1 MKRQRKALEVEDPGD
16 VKQRA
21 QSKMKKQPV
30 IVREGYKGA
39 DKLADKVAIITG
51 GDSGIGQAVAVLFAK
66 EGADL
71 AIIYRYEDEDA
82 DARQT
87 KKLVEAEGRRCELIR
102 GDIGDAN
109 FCEELIDS
117 VVKAFGRLDIL
128 INNAA
133 EQHPRPDLAQI
144 SVEQVRRTFDSNFFG
159 PFYLT
164 NQALPHLKK
173 RKGCVINTVSVTAY
187 RGNPQLVDY
196 TSTKGALTAFT
207 RALAIQQATEGIRI
221 NAVAPGPIW
230 TPLIPSTFSKKKA
243 TEFGKDTPM
252 GRPGQP
258 WEVAGAYVFLASDD
272 ATYITGQV
280 IHVNG
285 GDIVNA

>member
-1 MKRQRKALEVEDPGD
+1 MKRQRKPIESEDPGD

-30 IVREGYKGA
+30 VVRDGYRAA
-39 DKLADKVAIITG
+39 DKLAGKVALITG
-51 GDSGIGQAVAVLFAK
+51 GDSGIGQAVAVVFAK

-71 AIIYRYEDEDA
+71 AIVYRHEEEDA
-82 DARQT
+82 DAKQT
-87 KKLVEAEGRRCELIR
+87 QRMVEAEGRRCELIR
-102 GDIGDAN
+102 GDVGDAS

-117 VVKAFGRLDIL
+117 VVLAFGRLDIL
-128 INNAA
+128 VNNAA
-133 EQHPRPDLAQI
+133 EQHPRKDLTDI
-144 SVEQVRRTFDSNFFG
+144 SVEQVQRTFDSNFFG

-164 NQALPHLKK
+164 NQALPQLKK
-173 RKGCVINTVSVTAY
+173 RKGCVINTVSVVAY
-187 RGNPQLVDY
+187 RGNPQLLDY
-196 TSTKGALTAFT
+196 TATKGALTAFT
-207 RALAIQQATEGIRI
+207 RALAIQQASEGVRV
-221 NAVAPGPIW
+221 NGVAPGPIW
-230 TPLIPSTFSKKKA
+230 TPLIPSTFSRKKA
-243 TEFGKDTPM
+243 AEFGKDTPM

-258 WEVAGAYVFLASDD
+258 WECAGAYVFLASED